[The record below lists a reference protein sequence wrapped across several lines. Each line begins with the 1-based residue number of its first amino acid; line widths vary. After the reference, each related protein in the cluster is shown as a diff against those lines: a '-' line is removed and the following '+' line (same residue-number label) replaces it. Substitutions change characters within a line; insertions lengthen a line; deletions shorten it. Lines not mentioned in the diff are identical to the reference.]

1 MERITDNL
9 SVSAGKLFGQ
19 LLLSSYNYKGAV
31 SKSKVFSI
39 DSIDDIVSIVYFK
52 NHKKLRIQN
61 EIKNYATCN
70 MANLIPGRNVCI
82 HYNQGLRNMRNT
94 QKTRSL

>member
-9 SVSAGKLFGQ
+9 SVSARKLFGQ

-39 DSIDDIVSIVYFK
+39 DLIDDIVSIVYFK
-52 NHKKLRIQN
+52 NHKKL
-61 EIKNYATCN
+61 
-70 MANLIPGRNVCI
+70 
-82 HYNQGLRNMRNT
+82 
-94 QKTRSL
+94 

>member
-1 MERITDNL
+1 MERITDNI
-9 SVSAGKLFGQ
+9 SISAGKLFGQ

-39 DSIDDIVSIVYFK
+39 DLIDDIVSIVYFK

-61 EIKNYATCN
+61 EIKKLCN
-70 MANLIPGRNVCI
+70 LQYGLIPGRNVCI

>member
-9 SVSAGKLFGQ
+9 SVSARKLFGQ

-39 DSIDDIVSIVYFK
+39 DLIDDIVSIVYFK

-61 EIKNYATCN
+61 EIKNMQFAIWQRCQGGMFAFTKY
-70 MANLIPGRNVCI
+70 V
-82 HYNQGLRNMRNT
+82 YNQGLRNT
-94 QKTRSL
+94 QKTRSC